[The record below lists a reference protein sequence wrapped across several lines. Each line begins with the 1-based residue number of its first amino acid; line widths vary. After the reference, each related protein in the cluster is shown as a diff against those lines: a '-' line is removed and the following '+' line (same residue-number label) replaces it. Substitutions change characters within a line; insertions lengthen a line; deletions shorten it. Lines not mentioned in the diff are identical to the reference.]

1 MVVDMGRLARLWHA
15 AFILA
20 PALATPVSGCTEPTE
35 PSPIPSLAPL
45 PAVAADTPA
54 DPYLRSDSR
63 FGTVHLHAGFNPDPR
78 IVEGTAEGEI
88 SANTIHRRCRGWTS
102 EEPDYLLSADTAFLQ
117 LNVLGRAEVA
127 LSLVLRKP
135 NGRVVCKNSRSASR
149 GVVLRTDLPLGT
161 SQLWVSVAQEG
172 ASAPYRLGFSEVSS
186 RPTSI
191 PAPEDPAEP
200 AAAPS
205 AP

>member
-1 MVVDMGRLARLWHA
+1 MGVDSGRFERVRCAACVLAA
-15 AFILA
+15 ALVA
-20 PALATPVSGCTEPTE
+20 QLSGCTETTDT
-35 PSPIPSLAPL
+35 SPIPSLIPL
-45 PAVAADTPA
+45 PSLPADTPA

-78 IVEGTAEGEI
+78 IVEGTADGQLP
-88 SANTIHRRCRGWTS
+88 ANTIHRRCRGWTS
-102 EEPDYLLSADTAFLQ
+102 AEPDYLLSADTAFLQ
-117 LNVLGRAEVA
+117 LHVLGRAEVA

-161 SQLWVSVAQEG
+161 SQLWVSVAEEG

-191 PAPEDPAEP
+191 PAPEDTVEP

-205 AP
+205 PP